1 MLIIAHRLATIID
14 SDRVLV
20 MQDGYGREFDHPY
33 KLLVKNEGDQ
43 EITNENGYFANMLK
57 ATGEETA

>member
-20 MQDGYGREFDHPY
+20 MQDGCGREFDHPY
-33 KLLVKNEGDQ
+33 KLLVENEGDQ
-43 EITNENGYFANMLK
+43 EITNDNGYFANMLK